1 MEFRLSMASCRWP
14 EYTLAVVSRGHP
26 FAVKTGER
34 VVDGVSS
41 ARYVQLGSTGYEIQR
56 RWRDSSVFHPIVG
69 FGVGSTKARNYFYTR
84 ATATSYGK
92 YEYTEE
98 GRSMYYDPSV
108 GLEASLFKYV
118 TMSAIVGSRCGG
130 NMNIPGLGPG
140 DLSGKYSIV
149 GFGFGKFR

>member
-1 MEFRLSMASCRWP
+1 
-14 EYTLAVVSRGHP
+14 
-26 FAVKTGER
+26 VK
-34 VVDGVSS
+34 
-41 ARYVQLGSTGYEIQR
+41 APRYAQLGSSGYEIQR

-69 FGVGSTKARNYFYTR
+69 FGIGSAKARNYIYTQ
-84 ATATSYGK
+84 ATTTSYGR
-92 YEYTEE
+92 YQYTEE
-98 GRSMYYDPSV
+98 GRSTYYEPSV

-118 TMSAIVGSRCGG
+118 TMYAIVGSRFGG